1 MLFVTM
7 RMRSLVVILI
17 VLVGVTSG
25 TAQEGNRQS
34 AIPVAKLLD
43 EFGIVNSEMRSSRF
57 DYLFQELFRSP
68 GSVGYVL
75 LYCGKTCRYGE
86 IEAHIRGIE
95 LKTRF
100 RNPDR
105 TKLVVLHA
113 GYRDSF
119 QTELWLVPKG
129 AGAPIA
135 RPSIRIQDVTFAE
148 RGKRFIEPYD
158 CCDEISERVWKNVK
172 W

>member
-1 MLFVTM
+1 MRVRLLVT
-7 RMRSLVVILI
+7 ILS
-17 VLVGVTSG
+17 VLIGVTVGVAQESDKR
-25 TAQEGNRQS
+25 TAQS
-34 AIPVAKLLD
+34 VAKLVD
-43 EFGIVNSEMRSSRF
+43 EFGILNSEERSGRF
-57 DYLFQELFRSP
+57 DFLFQELSQSP

-75 LYCGKTCRYGE
+75 LYCGKKCRYGE

-100 RNPDR
+100 RNPDK

-113 GYRDSF
+113 GYRASF
-119 QTELWLVPKG
+119 HTELWLVPNG

-158 CCDEISERVWKNVK
+158 CCDEISERVWRNVK